1 MLVNSASHSRWLAKP
16 GDVTSLRFCFAF
28 FGLDERYRDFSP
40 IGHACSK
47 IFAVDRN
54 GKRRS
59 TCVAVGVLLLLMAN
73 VEAQTTVKPQAH
85 AGIVGTV
92 LDEQAHPLKNISVH
106 VVSEKTGMYMPT
118 ADSNGAGHFVIENLE
133 PGTYSIFG
141 ESNAAA
147 YPNTALSF
155 YPNENP
161 IKVTL
166 GNFGEANVVLVLGPR
181 AGVLCG
187 TVLDKTT
194 GQAIISQHALHFIAR
209 KVSNRADSV
218 EFVGPAKFRWLIP
231 PATEVTLELVAEG
244 YKPWVYAE
252 TSSPLTP
259 KPLLLESGEEKIL
272 NIRLEP
278 QARQENHPE

>member
-1 MLVNSASHSRWLAKP
+1 
-16 GDVTSLRFCFAF
+16 
-28 FGLDERYRDFSP
+28 
-40 IGHACSK
+40 
-47 IFAVDRN
+47 VDRN
-54 GKRRS
+54 GNLRS
-59 TCVAVGVLLLLMAN
+59 KCAAIGILLLVATS
-73 VEAQTTVKPQAH
+73 EAQPAGKRQAH

-118 ADSNGAGHFVIENLE
+118 VDSDEGGHFVIENLE

-141 ESNAAA
+141 ESDAAA

-161 IKVTL
+161 VKVTL

-181 AGVLCG
+181 AGILCG

-194 GQAIISQHALHFIAR
+194 GQAIISQHSPHFIVR
-209 KVSNRADSV
+209 KVSNREDSI
-218 EFVGPAKFRWLIP
+218 EFAGPAKFRWLIP
-231 PATEVTLELVAEG
+231 SATQVTLEVVAEG
-244 YKPWVYAE
+244 YKSWVYAQ

-259 KPLLLESGEEKIL
+259 IPFRLDSGEQKIL
-272 NIRLEP
+272 NINLER
-278 QARQENHPE
+278 QAQQENHPE

>member
-1 MLVNSASHSRWLAKP
+1 M
-16 GDVTSLRFCFAF
+16 
-28 FGLDERYRDFSP
+28 
-40 IGHACSK
+40 
-47 IFAVDRN
+47 DRN
-54 GKRRS
+54 GNLRS
-59 TCVAVGVLLLLMAN
+59 NCLAIAVLLLSVAF
-73 VEAQTTVKPQAH
+73 VEAQTAGKPQAH

-92 LDEQAHPLKNISVH
+92 LDEQGHPLKNIAVH
-106 VVSEKTGMYMPT
+106 AVLEQTGMYMST
-118 ADSNGAGHFVIENLE
+118 VDSNEAGHFMIENLE

-141 ESNAAA
+141 ESDADA
-147 YPNTALSF
+147 YPDTALRF

-166 GNFGEANVVLVLGPR
+166 GNFGDATIVLVLGPR

-194 GQAIISQHALHFIAR
+194 GKTIISQHAPHFIVR
-209 KVSNRADSV
+209 KISNRADSI

-231 PATEVTLELVAEG
+231 PATEVTLEVFAEG

-252 TSSPLTP
+252 PSSPLTP
-259 KPLLLESGEEKIL
+259 LPFRFESGEEKTL

-278 QARQENHPE
+278 QTRPRNHPE

>member
-1 MLVNSASHSRWLAKP
+1 
-16 GDVTSLRFCFAF
+16 
-28 FGLDERYRDFSP
+28 
-40 IGHACSK
+40 
-47 IFAVDRN
+47 
-54 GKRRS
+54 
-59 TCVAVGVLLLLMAN
+59 
-73 VEAQTTVKPQAH
+73 
-85 AGIVGTV
+85 V
-92 LDEQAHPLKNISVH
+92 LDEQGHPLKNISVH
-106 VVSEKTGMYMPT
+106 AVLEQTGMYMPT
-118 ADSNGAGHFVIENLE
+118 LDSDEAGHFVIDNLE

-141 ESNAAA
+141 ESDAAA

-194 GQAIISQHALHFIAR
+194 GQAIISQHAPHFIVR
-209 KVSNRADSV
+209 KVSNREDAI
-218 EFVGPAKFRWLIP
+218 EFAGPAKFRWLIP
-231 PATEVTLELVAEG
+231 PATEVTLEVVAEG

-259 KPLLLESGEEKIL
+259 KPFRLESGEEKIL